1 MICCANA
8 AAIKHT
14 NERRPVVAR
23 LDNWLSQSIAL
34 GCCGPSGTQVPGGPL
49 SLALKAG
56 RKVARV
62 SPEVLII
69 VGQALHGRDWQSELA
84 RDLQVKDSIVRR
96 WAAGEATIPTDVAHD
111 LARLCRKHGVTLGS
125 LADTLTRLG

>member
-1 MICCANA
+1 M
-8 AAIKHT
+8 
-14 NERRPVVAR
+14 
-23 LDNWLSQSIAL
+23 
-34 GCCGPSGTQVPGGPL
+34 
-49 SLALKAG
+49 ALKAG

-69 VGQALHGRDWQSELA
+69 VGQVLHGRDWQSELA

-111 LARLCRKHGVTLGS
+111 LARLCRKRGVTLGS